1 MTALTGTAP
10 TTPAAAP
17 GGAQATTG
25 IQPVPPDQR
34 RLSAFDLGVLWGDLG
49 VGLLVLQAGAL
60 LVPGL
65 GATEALG
72 ATLVGSLIGVL
83 LLAIAAYVAADAG
96 VPTMVLTR
104 AALGLRGSALPT
116 VLNVVQLLGWTSF
129 EILVMAQ
136 FADAI
141 VSRLFGVSAYPF
153 WAFVFAVFCTA
164 LALGGPLVVVRQ
176 WLEKFGVW
184 AMLATTVALVGLLV
198 ARGDLGSVLAMPG
211 TGDLGFWLGVD
222 IVVSL
227 PVSWF
232 PLIADY
238 NRFARSRSAS
248 FWGTF
253 VGYFLAN
260 VSFFG
265 LGLLFV
271 LALHTDVAH
280 LNDALVGFLGG
291 SALLG
296 LVALIIILAD
306 ETDEG
311 FANIYSTAV
320 STQNLLARVP
330 QRALVIAYGVIGFLL
345 AVLLR
350 NADYEWFLLLIGS
363 FFVPLLGLVAAD
375 YFVVR
380 GRRYDGAALFVR
392 DGRYW
397 YQGGV
402 NLLAVAAWLLGALL
416 YLAIAPPASLSGLGD
431 ALGAVLGA
439 AGLPF
444 PLPSPIGA
452 TIPSFALTFALHA
465 VAGRAAA
472 GRRDR
477 P

>member
-1 MTALTGTAP
+1 MTAIDAV
-10 TTPAAAP
+10 AS
-17 GGAQATTG
+17 ATTD
-25 IQPVPPDQR
+25 IQPVPQEQR
-34 RLSAFDLGVLWGDLG
+34 RLSGFDLAVLWGDLG

-65 GATEALG
+65 GAGEALA
-72 ATLVGSLIGVL
+72 ATVVGSIIGVL
-83 LLAIAAYVAADAG
+83 LLSIAAYIAADAG

-104 AALGLRGSALPT
+104 AAMGLRGSAIPT
-116 VLNVVQLLGWTSF
+116 VLNVIQLLGWTSF

-141 VSRLFGVSAYPF
+141 VARLVGISAYPF
-153 WAFVFAVFCTA
+153 WAFVFAAFCTA
-164 LALGGPLVVVRQ
+164 MALGGPLVVVRQ

-184 AMLATTVALVGLLV
+184 AMLATTIALVALLLARSDVGALL
-198 ARGDLGSVLAMPG
+198 AKPG

-222 IVVSL
+222 IVVAL

-232 PLIADY
+232 PLVADY

-253 VGYFLAN
+253 VGYLLAN

-271 LALHTDVAH
+271 LALNTDVSH
-280 LNDALVGFLGG
+280 LNDALVGFLGT
-291 SALLG
+291 SAILG
-296 LVALIIILAD
+296 LVALVIILAD

-320 STQNLLARVP
+320 STQNLISRIP
-330 QRALVIAYGVIGFLL
+330 QRALIVAYGAIGFVL

-380 GRRYDGAALFVR
+380 RRRYEARELFAR
-392 DGRYW
+392 GGRYW
-397 YQGGV
+397 YRGGV
-402 NLLAVAAWLLGALL
+402 NLLAIGTWLLGFVL
-416 YLAIAPPASLSGLGD
+416 YVWIAPPTSVAGLSDWLGG
-431 ALGAVLGA
+431 ALGAMGV
-439 AGLPF
+439 PF
-444 PLPSPIGA
+444 PLASPVGA
-452 TIPSFALTFALHA
+452 TVPSFALTFVLYAI
-465 VAGRAAA
+465 AGRAAA
-472 GRRDR
+472 GRRE
-477 P
+477 

>member
-1 MTALTGTAP
+1 MTSVASDVASVH
-10 TTPAAAP
+10 
-17 GGAQATTG
+17 TG
-25 IQPVPPDQR
+25 IEPVPQAQR
-34 RLSAFDLGVLWGDLG
+34 RLSGFDLAVLWGDLG

-65 GATEALG
+65 GAGEALV
-72 ATLVGSLIGVL
+72 ATVVGSVIGVL
-83 LLAIAAYVAADAG
+83 LLSIAAYIAADAG

-104 AALGLRGSALPT
+104 AAVGVRGSSLPT
-116 VLNVVQLLGWTSF
+116 VLNVIQLLGWTSF

-136 FADAI
+136 FANAI
-141 VSRLFGVSAYPF
+141 VSHLFGFSAYPF

-164 LALGGPLVVVRQ
+164 MAIGGPLVVVRQ

-184 AMLATTVALVGLLV
+184 AMLATTVALVALLF
-198 ARGDLGSVLAMPG
+198 ARFDVSQLLATAG

-222 IVVSL
+222 IVVAL

-232 PLIADY
+232 PLVADY

-253 VGYFLAN
+253 VGYLLAN
-260 VSFFG
+260 ISFFG

-271 LALHTDVAH
+271 LALKTDVAH
-280 LNDALVGFLGG
+280 LNDELVGFLGT

-296 LVALIIILAD
+296 LMALVIILAD

-311 FANIYSTAV
+311 FANIYSSAV
-320 STQNLLARVP
+320 STQNLLRRVP
-330 QRALVIAYGVIGFLL
+330 QRALVVAFGAVGFALAILL
-345 AVLLR
+345 Q

-380 GRRYDGAALFVR
+380 RGRYEGAELFTR
-392 DGRYW
+392 GGRYW

-402 NLLAVAAWLLGALL
+402 NVLGIVAWLCGFFL
-416 YLAIAPPASLSGLGD
+416 YQWIAPPTSLTGLTD
-431 ALGAVLGA
+431 AIAAALGAI
-439 AGLPF
+439 GLPF
-444 PLPSPIGA
+444 PLPSPVGA
-452 TIPSFALTFALHA
+452 TIPSFALTFAIYAL
-465 VAGRAAA
+465 AGRFAS
-472 GRRDR
+472 RSR
-477 P
+477 PIRATAT

>member
-1 MTALTGTAP
+1 MTTLTDIAAPAASIRPVPQEERRLTG
-10 TTPAAAP
+10 
-17 GGAQATTG
+17 
-25 IQPVPPDQR
+25 
-34 RLSAFDLGVLWGDLG
+34 FDLAVLWGDLG

-65 GATEALG
+65 GVSDALG
-72 ATLVGSLIGVL
+72 ATLVGSVIGVL
-83 LLAIAAYVAADAG
+83 LLSIAAYIAADTG

-116 VLNVVQLLGWTSF
+116 VLNIVQLLGWTSF

-136 FADAI
+136 FANAI
-141 VSRLFGVSAYPF
+141 VERLWGISAYPF
-153 WAFVFAVFCTA
+153 WAFVFAAFCTV

-184 AMLATTVALVGLLV
+184 AMLATTVALVGLLFTRFDV
-198 ARGDLGSVLAMPG
+198 PTLLATKG

-222 IVVSL
+222 IVVAL

-232 PLIADY
+232 PLVADY
-238 NRFARSRSAS
+238 NRFARSRAGS

-253 VGYFLAN
+253 IGYFVAN

-271 LALHTDVAH
+271 LALNTDVAH
-280 LNDALVGFLGG
+280 LNDELVGFLGG

-296 LVALIIILAD
+296 LIALVIILAD

-320 STQNLLARVP
+320 STQNLVARIP
-330 QRALVIAYGVIGFLL
+330 QRALVVAYGAIGFVL
-345 AVLLR
+345 AILLR
-350 NADYEWFLLLIGS
+350 NADYEWFLLLLGS
-363 FFVPLLGLVAAD
+363 FFVPLLGIIAAD
-375 YFVVR
+375 YFIVR
-380 GRRYDGAALFVR
+380 RRRYDAPALFAR
-392 DGRYW
+392 DGGYW

-402 NLLAVAAWLLGALL
+402 NVLAIGAWALGFLM
-416 YLAIAPPASLSGLGD
+416 YQWIAPPTALSGVGD
-431 ALGAVLGA
+431 ALSGALGA
-439 AGLPF
+439 TGLPF

-452 TIPSFALTFALHA
+452 TVPSFVLAFAA
-465 VAGRAAA
+465 YAIAGRIAAA
-472 GRRDR
+472 RQMSRAAR
-477 P
+477 A